1 MRGGARC
8 ETFYA
13 DRNRSGNVMHIETD
27 GCVVEI
33 HVGLTDDRGRQVTRV
48 DVMPDNDRFAG
59 TTWYGQHGDR
69 SVPGG
74 WQIDAVPVR
83 VVKVK
88 GD

>member
-1 MRGGARC
+1 MPVPMRR

-13 DRNRSGNVMHIETD
+13 GHNRSGNVMHIETD

-33 HVGLTDDRGRQVTRV
+33 RVGLADDRGRQVTQV
-48 DVMPDNDRFAG
+48 DVMPDGDRYAG
-59 TTWYGQHGDR
+59 VVWNGQHGDR

-88 GD
+88 GE

>member
-1 MRGGARC
+1 MRR

-13 DRNRSGNVMHIETD
+13 GHNRSGNVMHIETD

-33 HVGLTDDRGRQVTRV
+33 HVGLTDERGRPMTRV
-48 DVMPDNDRFAG
+48 DVIPDDERRG
-59 TTWYGQHGDR
+59 GDGRGGLWHGHHRDP
-69 SVPGG
+69 SAPGG

-88 GD
+88 GE

>member
-1 MRGGARC
+1 MPPPARR

-13 DRNRSGNVMHIETD
+13 DRNRSGNIMNIETD
-27 GCVVEI
+27 GCVVSI
-33 HVGLTDDRGRQVTRV
+33 TVGLHDERGRQVTRV
-48 DVMPDNDRFAG
+48 DVVPDGDRFAG
-59 TTWYGQHGDR
+59 AVWNGQHGDR

-74 WQIDAVPVR
+74 WQIDAPPIR